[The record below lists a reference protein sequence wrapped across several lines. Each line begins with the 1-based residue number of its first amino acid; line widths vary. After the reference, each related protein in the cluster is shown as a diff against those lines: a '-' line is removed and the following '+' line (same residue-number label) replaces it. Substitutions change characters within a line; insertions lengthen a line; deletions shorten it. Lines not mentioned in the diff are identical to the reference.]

1 MTYINIWRNWV
12 SFETTIILGEIM
24 KRLTLLP
31 LLLSSA
37 VFAGGYKVP
46 ETSLN
51 AIALS
56 AANVAHSHGAENA
69 YSNPANMAF
78 MEDKQSIEADL
89 IYIGLDPVKYKS
101 NDGTTDISAKSE
113 TFLLPSLHYVSGK
126 LGERARVGL
135 SVVVPGGLSKR
146 WSDSPAVDK
155 AKEFTLEVV
164 EVNPSVA
171 FKINDTLAVA
181 AGFRIVSTSGVVKSK
196 SVVSRDMTG
205 DSIDMGYNLALS
217 YKPTKKLEFGLTYRS
232 NIDLTVTGEAKLDGL
247 TGLVYDGGASV
258 TVPLPATINVAV
270 AYEIPVDATIEFV
283 YERVN
288 WSAYK
293 SLDFN
298 YVGNVGGLAPY
309 FDDPIAKDWK
319 DTNVF
324 RVGLTKVMDKYTFMA
339 GAVKDESPIPDKS
352 LSFELPDSD
361 SVSVSGGVRYQ
372 YSKNLNI
379 GFAALYS
386 MRDTRKAT
394 NSDVDGEFSNSN
406 VLIMS
411 AGLGYKF

>member
-1 MTYINIWRNWV
+1 MRNIIKI
-12 SFETTIILGEIM
+12 TTLSLIAAG
-24 KRLTLLP
+24 TLYG
-31 LLLSSA
+31 
-37 VFAGGYKVP
+37 GGYKVP

-69 YSNPANMAF
+69 YSNPANMSF
-78 MEDKQSIEADL
+78 MEDKQNIEADL
-89 IYIGLDPVKYKS
+89 IYVGLDPVKYKS
-101 NDGTTDISAKSE
+101 NDGSTDISAKKE
-113 TFLLPSLHYVSGK
+113 TFILPSLHYVSKK
-126 LGERARVGL
+126 LGNNARVGV
-135 SVVVPGGLSKR
+135 SIVVPGGLSKR
-146 WSDSPAVDK
+146 WNDSPAVDR

-164 EVNPSVA
+164 EVNPSAA
-171 FKINDTLAVA
+171 FKINDTLSIAV
-181 AGFRIVSTSGVVKSK
+181 GFRVISSNGIVKSA
-196 SVVSRDMTG
+196 SAASRDMTG
-205 DSIDMGYNLALS
+205 DSIDMGYNLALA
-217 YKPTKKLEFGLTYRS
+217 YKPTKDWEFGLTYRS
-232 NIDLTVTGEAKLDGL
+232 KVNLSVEGNAKLYIGNAK
-247 TGLVYDGGASV
+247 VYDGGSSV
-258 TVPLPATINVAV
+258 TVPLPATINAAA
-270 AYEIPVDATIEFV
+270 AYTFSTKTTVEFL

-298 YVGNVGGLAPY
+298 YASPITPILRPS

-319 DTNVF
+319 DTNVY
-324 RVGLTKVMDKYTFMA
+324 RLGITQQMDKYTFMA
-339 GAVKDESPIPDKS
+339 GAVKDESPVPDSS

-386 MRDTRKAT
+386 MRDKRNVT
-394 NSDVDGEFSNSN
+394 NSNGVDGEFSNAN

-411 AGLGYKF
+411 VGLGYKF

>member
-1 MTYINIWRNWV
+1 
-12 SFETTIILGEIM
+12 M

-155 AKEFTLEVV
+155 AKEFTLQVV
-164 EVNPSVA
+164 EINPSAA

-181 AGFRIVSTSGVVKSK
+181 AGFRIVSSSGVVKNLLM
-196 SVVSRDMTG
+196 DMEG

-232 NIDLTVTGEAKLDGL
+232 NVALTL
-247 TGLVYDGGASV
+247 TGNAKIFNLIGGVKYDDGASV

-270 AYEIPVDATIEFV
+270 AYKIPVDATIEFV

-298 YVGNVGGLAPY
+298 YVGNVGNAY
-309 FDDPIAKDWK
+309 EKVDKPITKDWK

-339 GAVKDESPIPDKS
+339 GAVKDESPVPDKS

-372 YSKNLNI
+372 YSKNLNV

-394 NSDVDGEFSNSN
+394 NGDVDGEFSNSN

>member
-1 MTYINIWRNWV
+1 
-12 SFETTIILGEIM
+12 M
-24 KRLTLLP
+24 KKLTLLP

-37 VFAGGYKVP
+37 VFAGGYKIP

-56 AANVAHSHGAENA
+56 AADVAHSHGAENA
-69 YSNPANMAF
+69 YSNPANMVF
-78 MEDKQSIEADL
+78 MEDKQSMEADL
-89 IYIGLDPVKYKS
+89 IYIGLDPVKYKP
-101 NDGTTDISAKSE
+101 NDGTADISAKKE

-135 SVVVPGGLSKR
+135 SIVVPGGLSKR
-146 WSDSPAVDK
+146 WSDLPATKK
-155 AKEFTLEVV
+155 AKEFTLKVIEI
-164 EVNPSVA
+164 NPSAA
-171 FKINDTLAVA
+171 FKINDKLAVA
-181 AGFRIVSTSGVVKSK
+181 AGFRVVSSSGVIKNIAM
-196 SVVSRDMTG
+196 DMEG
-205 DSIDMGYNLALS
+205 DSIDVGYNLALS

-232 NIDLTVTGEAKLDGL
+232 NVNLSIEGNAKIFNPSSIQ
-247 TGLVYDGGASV
+247 YDGGASV

-270 AYEIPVDATIEFV
+270 AYQIPVDATIEFV

-298 YVGNVGGLAPY
+298 YVGNVGNMAPY
-309 FDDPIAKDWK
+309 VDAPSEKDWK

-324 RVGLTKVMDKYTFMA
+324 RVGLTKVVDKYILMA
-339 GAVKDESPIPDKS
+339 GAVKDESPVPSKS
-352 LSFELPDSD
+352 LGFELPDSD
-361 SVSVSGGVRYQ
+361 SISVSGGVRYQ
-372 YSKNLNI
+372 YSRNLNV

-386 MRDTRKAT
+386 MRDKRKVT
-394 NSDVDGEFSNSN
+394 NNDVDGEFSNSN